1 MWDAILD
8 AFLDTLKIFPFI
20 FVIYVL
26 IELLEHKT
34 SFTRD
39 RERLQG
45 GLAPLIGAA
54 TGIIPQCG
62 FSVMAAKL
70 YDRGLIRTGTLL
82 AVFLA
87 TSDEALII
95 LLSEGSRADM
105 IVPII
110 VIKLIV
116 AVGVGYGANFLLA
129 DEKLA
134 VMPLSV
140 EDDVHCF
147 SCGREH
153 DGKTDIKVYL
163 VDPLL
168 HSLKIALYLLIV
180 NMVLGCIIYEIGE
193 DANLFADNRRPLPS
207 TLHYGG
213 DRPHTQ
219 LRFKRNYH
227 ADLHRRVYDVR
238 QLCGGAVRK
247 CRPRLRRA
255 FKKRQKVEAQPDS
268 DCRHL
273 SYKRARRHIHQQHS
287 PAYKLTAK
295 KVKIRSKKRAFF
307 AVNI

>member
-134 VMPLSV
+134 VMPLSA
-140 EDDVHCF
+140 EEDVHCF

-193 DANLFADNRRPLPS
+193 DAISSLII
-207 TLHYGG
+207 GG
-213 DRPHTQ
+213 PYLQPFITAAIGLIPNCASSVIITQ
-219 LRFKRNYH
+219 TYIDGFMTFGSCVAGLCANAGLGFVVLLKNGKKFKRN
-227 ADLHRRVYDVR
+227 LI
-238 QLCGGAVRK
+238 LIAVTY
-247 CRPRLRRA
+247 LISVLVGIFINSIA
-255 FKKRQKVEAQPDS
+255 
-268 DCRHL
+268 L
-273 SYKRARRHIHQQHS
+273 LI
-287 PAYKLTAK
+287 
-295 KVKIRSKKRAFF
+295 
-307 AVNI
+307 N

>member
-1 MWDAILD
+1 MWYAILD

-134 VMPLSV
+134 VMPLSA

-153 DGKTDIKVYL
+153 DGKADIKVYL

-193 DANLFADNRRPLPS
+193 DAISSLII
-207 TLHYGG
+207 GG
-213 DRPHTQ
+213 PYLQPFITAAIGLIPNCASSVIITQ
-219 LRFKRNYH
+219 TYIDGFMTFGSCVAGLCANAGLGFVVLLKNGKKLKRN
-227 ADLHRRVYDVR
+227 LI
-238 QLCGGAVRK
+238 LIAVTY
-247 CRPRLRRA
+247 LISVLVGIFINSIA
-255 FKKRQKVEAQPDS
+255 
-268 DCRHL
+268 L
-273 SYKRARRHIHQQHS
+273 LI
-287 PAYKLTAK
+287 
-295 KVKIRSKKRAFF
+295 
-307 AVNI
+307 N

>member
-54 TGIIPQCG
+54 TGIMPQCG

-87 TSDEALII
+87 TPNEALII

-134 VMPLSV
+134 VMPLSA

-193 DANLFADNRRPLPS
+193 DAISSLII
-207 TLHYGG
+207 GG
-213 DRPHTQ
+213 PYLQPFITAAIGLIPNCASSVIITQ
-219 LRFKRNYH
+219 TYIDGFMTFGSCVAGLCANAGLGFVVLLKNGKKLKRN
-227 ADLHRRVYDVR
+227 LI
-238 QLCGGAVRK
+238 LIAVTY
-247 CRPRLRRA
+247 LISVLVGIFINSIA
-255 FKKRQKVEAQPDS
+255 
-268 DCRHL
+268 L
-273 SYKRARRHIHQQHS
+273 LI
-287 PAYKLTAK
+287 
-295 KVKIRSKKRAFF
+295 
-307 AVNI
+307 N

>member
-134 VMPLSV
+134 VMPLSA

-193 DANLFADNRRPLPS
+193 DAISSLII
-207 TLHYGG
+207 GG
-213 DRPHTQ
+213 PYLQPFITAAIGLIPNCASSVIITQ
-219 LRFKRNYH
+219 TYIDGFMTFGSCVAGLCANAGLGLVVLLKNGKKLKRN
-227 ADLHRRVYDVR
+227 LI
-238 QLCGGAVRK
+238 LIAVTY
-247 CRPRLRRA
+247 LISVLVGIFINSIA
-255 FKKRQKVEAQPDS
+255 
-268 DCRHL
+268 L
-273 SYKRARRHIHQQHS
+273 LI
-287 PAYKLTAK
+287 
-295 KVKIRSKKRAFF
+295 
-307 AVNI
+307 N

>member
-70 YDRGLIRTGTLL
+70 YDRGLIRTGTMLS
-82 AVFLA
+82 VFHA
-87 TSDEALII
+87 TSEETLII

-134 VMPLSV
+134 VMPLSA

-193 DANLFADNRRPLPS
+193 DAISSLII
-207 TLHYGG
+207 GG
-213 DRPHTQ
+213 PYLQPFITAAIGLIPNCASSVILTQ
-219 LRFKRNYH
+219 TYIDGFMTFGSCVAGLCANAGLGFVVLLKNGKKLKRN
-227 ADLHRRVYDVR
+227 LI
-238 QLCGGAVRK
+238 LIAVTY
-247 CRPRLRRA
+247 LISVLVGIFINSIA
-255 FKKRQKVEAQPDS
+255 
-268 DCRHL
+268 L
-273 SYKRARRHIHQQHS
+273 LI
-287 PAYKLTAK
+287 
-295 KVKIRSKKRAFF
+295 
-307 AVNI
+307 N

>member
-134 VMPLSV
+134 VMPLSA

-193 DANLFADNRRPLPS
+193 DAISSLII
-207 TLHYGG
+207 GG
-213 DRPHTQ
+213 PYLQPFITAAIGLIPNCASSVIITQ
-219 LRFKRNYH
+219 TYIDGFMTFGSCVAGLCANAGPGFVVLLKNGKKLKRN
-227 ADLHRRVYDVR
+227 LI
-238 QLCGGAVRK
+238 LIAVTY
-247 CRPRLRRA
+247 LISVLVGIFINSIA
-255 FKKRQKVEAQPDS
+255 
-268 DCRHL
+268 L
-273 SYKRARRHIHQQHS
+273 LI
-287 PAYKLTAK
+287 
-295 KVKIRSKKRAFF
+295 
-307 AVNI
+307 N